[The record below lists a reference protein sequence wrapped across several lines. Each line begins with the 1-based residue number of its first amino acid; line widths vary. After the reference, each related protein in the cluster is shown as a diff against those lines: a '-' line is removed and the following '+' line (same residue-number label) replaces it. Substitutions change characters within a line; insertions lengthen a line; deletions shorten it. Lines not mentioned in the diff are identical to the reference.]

1 MSKRYYICG
10 FYKAK
15 IHINLSTLIYV
26 AIRKCG
32 CFGMGVFS
40 LVTTDQIVANIFET
54 THIEKSYKK
63 VLNINNTDS
72 AGE

>member
-1 MSKRYYICG
+1 
-10 FYKAK
+10 
-15 IHINLSTLIYV
+15 
-26 AIRKCG
+26 
-32 CFGMGVFS
+32 MGVFS